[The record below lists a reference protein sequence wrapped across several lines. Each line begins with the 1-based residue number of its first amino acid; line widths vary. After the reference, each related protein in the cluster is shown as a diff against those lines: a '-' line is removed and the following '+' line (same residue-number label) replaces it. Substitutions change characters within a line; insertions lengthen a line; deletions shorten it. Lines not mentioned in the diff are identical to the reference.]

1 MLAPCMENLLL
12 NKIRGFMENSIDN
25 IYQFQQYAAKLN
37 NLKAQAKNMEI
48 KSANIDKTSKL
59 YKVCQEFE
67 AIFIKQ
73 MLNVMRKT
81 ELFHGG
87 FEEEIFEDML
97 YDDYAK
103 KMAVTGHFG
112 LSDMLYKQLA
122 NQKQVNNA

>member
-1 MLAPCMENLLL
+1 MPNT
-12 NKIRGFMENSIDN
+12 INS
-25 IYQFQQYAAKLN
+25 IYQFQQYEAKLN
-37 NLKAQAKNMEI
+37 SLKTQVKNNSI
-48 KSANIDKTSKL
+48 DTKSVNIDKNSKL

-81 ELFHGG
+81 ITKNELFHGG
-87 FEEEIFEDML
+87 FVEEIFEDML

-103 KMAVTGHFG
+103 KMAVNGHFG

-122 NQKQVNNA
+122 NQTTESNA